1 MNFTHLHVH
10 SHYSILD
17 GMSKVPDLVDKC
29 IRTGMRAMAL
39 TDHGDMFGIKEFV
52 DYANSVNKAPQ
63 KKLKECEDAI
73 LKASDEKK
81 RTELE
86 QQLADLK
93 VAAETFVPFKPI
105 VGVEAYCAHNKL
117 TEKNAKDDAGGW
129 HLILLAKNKKGY
141 LNLCKMVSKSWIDGY
156 YYRPR
161 IDKELLEQYHDDL
174 IVCSACLGGE
184 VPQHILHGDMEAA
197 EASVLW
203 FKKLMGD
210 DYYLELQRHKT
221 DKLNAA
227 TDTYERQQEVNKVL
241 IKLAQKHN
249 IKLIATNDVHFV
261 EEEHGE
267 AHERLICLSTGK
279 KMNEPRS
286 MAYTKQEW
294 LKTPDEMASIFSDIP
309 DALVNTQEI
318 ADKVEFFNINS
329 DPIMPKFD
337 IPVEFG
343 TEEIYRQKFTEQ
355 DLFDEFTRDE
365 KGNVVLTQEAAE
377 KKIQKLGGYDKL
389 YRIKLEADYLS
400 KLAWEGARLR
410 YGDKLTDEQSDRIV
424 FELYVMKTMGFPG
437 YFLIVQDYIRAAR
450 EELGVSVG
458 PGRGSAAGSVVAY
471 CLKITDIDPLKYDL
485 LFERFLNPDRISL
498 PDIDVDFDDDGRGKV
513 LDWVTEKYG
522 KERVAHIITY
532 GTMATKSSVAD
543 VGRVQ
548 DIPLSEVNRIKSFI
562 PDKFDDF
569 VDPATG
575 KPFRDNPSK
584 KIPKV
589 NLTNCLKYVP
599 ELKSAVEGEDE
610 NISSML
616 TYAEELEDT
625 IRQVGVHA
633 CGVIIG
639 ADNLTNFAP
648 LATVEDRESKQR
660 LLVTEYDG
668 HVVEQVGLIKMDFLG
683 LKTLSIIKEALNNIK
698 QSRGIDIDIDAIP
711 INDQLTY
718 KLYSEGR
725 TIGTFQFESTGMQKY
740 LRDLK
745 PTVFEDL
752 IAMNALYRPGPMDYI
767 PQFIARKQGRE
778 DIKYDI
784 PIMEKYL
791 KDTYGVTVYQEQV
804 MLLSRLLAGFTR
816 GESDALRKAMGK
828 KQIKVLNELHP
839 KFMEGGKQ
847 NGYDPDALDKIWKD
861 WEKFASYAFNKS
873 HATCYSWISYQ
884 TAYLKAHY
892 PAEFMAANLTRNKD
906 DITTITKFMDECKSM
921 RLPVKGPDIN
931 ESELHFAVNKAGEIR
946 FGLGAVKG
954 VGEGA
959 VDVIVSERRQ
969 RGNYKNIYD
978 FVERVNLNSCNRKAI
993 ESLILAGAFDTFSDV
1008 KREQFFAT
1016 NIKGEQVLDTL
1027 IRYGN
1032 RFQQDQ
1038 ATNQNSLFGGF
1049 DAVEISK
1056 PEIPNTREW
1065 SPLERLNKEKE
1076 LVGIYLSSHPL
1087 DKYSIALQYGCSS
1100 HLQDLAGM
1108 IAAEKPVNFTVGG
1121 MVTSVSEGKTRYDK
1135 PWGGLTVEDYS
1146 GQFEFRLYNK
1156 DYIDFRNFLIK
1167 DVFVLIH
1174 GKVQER
1180 GADWKYKKELAPGE
1194 KQTWEVKVT
1203 NIELLD
1209 ETYDKLIQKLTI
1221 IVPLEKIDQLL
1232 CVDILS
1238 LIDENPG
1245 NVSLWITIEDTE
1257 SAFSV
1262 PLYSR
1267 KKKVGV
1273 SEKLINELQS
1283 MEKEGKLTFKIN

>member
-365 KGNVVLTQEAAE
+365 KGNVVLTQAAAE

-437 YFLIVQDYIRAAR
+437 YFLI
-450 EELGVSVG
+450 
-458 PGRGSAAGSVVAY
+458 
-471 CLKITDIDPLKYDL
+471 
-485 LFERFLNPDRISL
+485 
-498 PDIDVDFDDDGRGKV
+498 
-513 LDWVTEKYG
+513 
-522 KERVAHIITY
+522 
-532 GTMATKSSVAD
+532 
-543 VGRVQ
+543 
-548 DIPLSEVNRIKSFI
+548 
-562 PDKFDDF
+562 
-569 VDPATG
+569 
-575 KPFRDNPSK
+575 
-584 KIPKV
+584 
-589 NLTNCLKYVP
+589 
-599 ELKSAVEGEDE
+599 
-610 NISSML
+610 
-616 TYAEELEDT
+616 
-625 IRQVGVHA
+625 
-633 CGVIIG
+633 
-639 ADNLTNFAP
+639 
-648 LATVEDRESKQR
+648 
-660 LLVTEYDG
+660 
-668 HVVEQVGLIKMDFLG
+668 
-683 LKTLSIIKEALNNIK
+683 
-698 QSRGIDIDIDAIP
+698 
-711 INDQLTY
+711 
-718 KLYSEGR
+718 
-725 TIGTFQFESTGMQKY
+725 
-740 LRDLK
+740 
-745 PTVFEDL
+745 
-752 IAMNALYRPGPMDYI
+752 
-767 PQFIARKQGRE
+767 
-778 DIKYDI
+778 
-784 PIMEKYL
+784 
-791 KDTYGVTVYQEQV
+791 
-804 MLLSRLLAGFTR
+804 
-816 GESDALRKAMGK
+816 
-828 KQIKVLNELHP
+828 
-839 KFMEGGKQ
+839 
-847 NGYDPDALDKIWKD
+847 
-861 WEKFASYAFNKS
+861 
-873 HATCYSWISYQ
+873 
-884 TAYLKAHY
+884 
-892 PAEFMAANLTRNKD
+892 
-906 DITTITKFMDECKSM
+906 
-921 RLPVKGPDIN
+921 
-931 ESELHFAVNKAGEIR
+931 
-946 FGLGAVKG
+946 
-954 VGEGA
+954 
-959 VDVIVSERRQ
+959 
-969 RGNYKNIYD
+969 
-978 FVERVNLNSCNRKAI
+978 
-993 ESLILAGAFDTFSDV
+993 
-1008 KREQFFAT
+1008 
-1016 NIKGEQVLDTL
+1016 
-1027 IRYGN
+1027 
-1032 RFQQDQ
+1032 
-1038 ATNQNSLFGGF
+1038 
-1049 DAVEISK
+1049 
-1056 PEIPNTREW
+1056 
-1065 SPLERLNKEKE
+1065 
-1076 LVGIYLSSHPL
+1076 
-1087 DKYSIALQYGCSS
+1087 
-1100 HLQDLAGM
+1100 
-1108 IAAEKPVNFTVGG
+1108 
-1121 MVTSVSEGKTRYDK
+1121 
-1135 PWGGLTVEDYS
+1135 
-1146 GQFEFRLYNK
+1146 
-1156 DYIDFRNFLIK
+1156 
-1167 DVFVLIH
+1167 
-1174 GKVQER
+1174 
-1180 GADWKYKKELAPGE
+1180 
-1194 KQTWEVKVT
+1194 
-1203 NIELLD
+1203 
-1209 ETYDKLIQKLTI
+1209 
-1221 IVPLEKIDQLL
+1221 
-1232 CVDILS
+1232 
-1238 LIDENPG
+1238 
-1245 NVSLWITIEDTE
+1245 
-1257 SAFSV
+1257 
-1262 PLYSR
+1262 
-1267 KKKVGV
+1267 
-1273 SEKLINELQS
+1273 
-1283 MEKEGKLTFKIN
+1283 